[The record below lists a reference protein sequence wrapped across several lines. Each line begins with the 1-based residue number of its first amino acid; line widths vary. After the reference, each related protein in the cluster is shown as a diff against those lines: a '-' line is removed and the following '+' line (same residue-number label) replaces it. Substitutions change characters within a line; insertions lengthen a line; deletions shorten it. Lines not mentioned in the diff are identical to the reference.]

1 MLLSTD
7 APRKESNMYFVLNG
21 FTADMGSRV
30 FVFESIQA
38 DRSRSHIPLT
48 VTVDLALAR
57 KYGIRLQDLPLLCRS
72 VLERGHDDEK
82 KRAYTYTEEEM
93 RLHAEGVAD
102 REEAARHTKPP
113 RRSAGARVN
122 GSVR

>member
-1 MLLSTD
+1 
-7 APRKESNMYFVLNG
+7 MYFVLNG

-30 FVFESIQA
+30 FVFEGIQA

-72 VLERGHDDEK
+72 VLERGHEDDT

-93 RLHAEGVAD
+93 RLHAEHVAD

-113 RRSAGARVN
+113 RRSAARVD
-122 GSVR
+122 GPARY